1 MFDTTLG
8 YLIGLVMQL
17 FWLLV
22 SQGFCQ
28 MVQHPLLAS
37 VLCLVLG
44 LAQQTGQKILRERFR
59 WVLQYPKIWITHSD
73 LATDD
78 CYSWYDMA
86 DQREGGLEGLDGAGF
101 QSPINIDDRQ
111 LSPMAIR
118 ELLNWNHYDELP
130 ANIQVENTGHTLI
143 LRAQFHGNTP
153 TISGADLLA
162 SYTFVEVRFH
172 WGWCNS
178 EGSEHTFNHRKFPM
192 EMQVMHRA
200 SSGMS
205 RSCTSSYDLLT
216 IAYMFELSAHN
227 PFLDPLV
234 QNLRQVQQPGKA
246 VNISPFPLC
255 YLMPAFRAG
264 FYSYGGSLT
273 RPPFYEGTEWF
284 IFPETLAISDFQLR
298 HFRQLLS
305 HDGITPITRNS
316 RPVQAL
322 GNRSINLNCFCPMNT
337 NKLASVPVVGLCQ
350 QQQQAADVQ
359 KEEPV
364 EKVQE
369 QQRGAAPAGSEEE
382 GELIESMDTTTVIT
396 SDSTNMSL
404 TTFLRKE
411 QLTPT
416 QLDYSS
422 TAIVI
427 HSDSTSS
434 DMCAPHPV
442 GGPGS
447 AQQASCNADAICGVG
462 DGINIP
468 VYHGQIE

>member
-8 YLIGLVMQL
+8 YLIGLVIQL
-17 FWLLV
+17 SWLLV
-22 SQGFCQ
+22 SHGFCQ

-44 LAQQTGQKILRERFR
+44 HAQQMGQKTLRERFR
-59 WVLQYPKIWITHSD
+59 WVLQYLMIWITHSD

-78 CYSWYDMA
+78 SNFGHDMA
-86 DQREGGLEGLDGAGF
+86 DQREGGLEGLDEAGF

-111 LSPMAIR
+111 LSPMAIK

-130 ANIQVENTGHTLI
+130 ASIQVGNTGHILI

-162 SYTFVEVRFH
+162 SYSFVEVRFH
-172 WGWCNS
+172 WGWSNS

-200 SSGMS
+200 SSWMS

-246 VNISPFPLC
+246 VNILPFPLC
-255 YLMPAFRAG
+255 YLMPPFRAG

-305 HDGITPITRNS
+305 HDGVTPITRNA

-322 GNRSINLNCFCPMNT
+322 RNRSINLNLFSPMNT
-337 NKLASVPVVGLCQ
+337 NQLASLPVVGLC

-364 EKVQE
+364 EKVEE
-369 QQRGAAPAGSEEE
+369 QQRGAAPADSEEE
-382 GELIESMDTTTVIT
+382 GELMEYMDTTTVIT
-396 SDSTNMSL
+396 SDSTNMCM

-411 QLTPT
+411 QLPDCST
-416 QLDYSS
+416 

-447 AQQASCNADAICGVG
+447 EPKASCNADAICGVG
-462 DGINIP
+462 DGINIA
-468 VYHGQIE
+468 VYHGLVE